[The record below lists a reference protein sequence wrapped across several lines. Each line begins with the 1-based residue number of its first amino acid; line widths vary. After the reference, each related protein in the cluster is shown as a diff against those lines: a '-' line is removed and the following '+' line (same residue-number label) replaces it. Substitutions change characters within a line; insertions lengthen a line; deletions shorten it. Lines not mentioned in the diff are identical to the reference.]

1 MRPSRRGSRPRTKTR
16 PKHEGAEPA
25 FVIAVDRGR
34 YTCLVRPGLAD
45 ERRIL
50 AMRAKELGRKSIVV
64 GDSVRVVG
72 DVSGREG
79 SLARIVGI
87 NDRTSELR
95 RSADDVDS
103 FERVIVANA
112 DNLVIVCAA
121 ANPEPRTGFVDRALV
136 AAYAGGLTPILL
148 MTKIDLADPEPFA
161 RQYRGLGVELLL
173 RRQDA
178 DAEQIADRLRGAV
191 SVLFGHSGVGKST
204 LVNALVPDA
213 DRATGDVAGL
223 TGKGRHTS
231 SSAVALELPGGGF
244 VIDTPGVR
252 SLGLGHVEPQAVVA
266 AFPDLV
272 EGAEHCPSGCQHLAG
287 EPDCA
292 LDQWVADGHS
302 TPERLASLRRL
313 LASRRGQHDDTADA
327 G

>member
-1 MRPSRRGSRPRTKTR
+1 M
-16 PKHEGAEPA
+16 
-25 FVIAVDRGR
+25 VVAVDRGR
-34 YTCLVRPGLAD
+34 YTCLVLPGSRD

-72 DVSGREG
+72 DTSGREG
-79 SLARIVGI
+79 SLARIVRI
-87 NDRTSELR
+87 DERTSVLR
-95 RSADDVDS
+95 RSADDADS

-121 ANPEPRTGFVDRALV
+121 ANPQPRTGFVDRALV
-136 AAYAGGLTPILL
+136 AAYAGDLNPVLL
-148 MTKIDLADPEPFA
+148 MTKTDLADPEPFVA
-161 RQYRGLGVELLL
+161 QYRDLGVEVLT
-173 RRQDA
+173 RRRDEPA
-178 DAEQIADRLRGAV
+178 DAIAEALRDSV

-213 DRATGDVAGL
+213 DRTTADVADL

-231 SSAVALELPGGGF
+231 SSAVALELPEGGF

-252 SLGLGHVEPQAVVA
+252 SLGLGHVEPEMVVS

-272 EGAEHCPSGCQHLAG
+272 EGAEHCPSGCSHLAS

-292 LDQWVADGHS
+292 LEEWVAGGNS
-302 TPERLASLRRL
+302 SPERLASLRRL
-313 LASRRGQHDDTADA
+313 LGSRLGQADDTDDANDA

>member
-1 MRPSRRGSRPRTKTR
+1 M
-16 PKHEGAEPA
+16 
-25 FVIAVDRGR
+25 IAVDRGR
-34 YTCLVRPGLAD
+34 YTCLARPGHTD

-72 DVSGREG
+72 DVSGQEG
-79 SLARIVGI
+79 TLARIVAI

-95 RSADDVDS
+95 RSADDMDS

-112 DNLVIVCAA
+112 DNLVIVCATT
-121 ANPEPRTGFVDRALV
+121 NPEPRTGFVDRSLV
-136 AAYAGGLTPILL
+136 AAYAGGLTPVLL
-148 MTKIDLADPEPFA
+148 MTKTDLADPEPFA
-161 RQYRGLGVELLL
+161 RQYRVLGVEVLL
-173 RRQDA
+173 RRHDDDA
-178 DAEQIADRLRGAV
+178 AQIADFLRGDV

-213 DRATGDVAGL
+213 HRAIGDVAGL

-252 SLGLGHVEPQAVVA
+252 SLGLGHVEPQMVVA
-266 AFPDLV
+266 AFPDLA

-292 LDQWVADGHS
+292 LDAWVAGGHS
-302 TPERLASLRRL
+302 SPERLASLRRL
-313 LASRRGQHDDTADA
+313 LTSRLGQPDEHTDA